1 MYQAQFA
8 YEQFGEWQGTILK
21 KALNPDGT
29 VEHDADFP
37 GNWDAA
43 EKIKEQ
49 STAAGSSDGEIF
61 GQLCRKSAISVIGII
76 LIQILKI

>member
-1 MYQAQFA
+1 MARNYF
-8 YEQFGEWQGTILK
+8 EK
-21 KALNPDGT
+21 PLNPDGT

-49 STAAGSSDGEIF
+49 STAAGSSDSRNIWTV
-61 GQLCRKSAISVIGII
+61 CRKSAISVIGII